1 MYVATTEV
9 NEREG
14 EVKDEVAATP
24 EGEGEA

>member
-14 EVKDEVAATP
+14 EVKDEVVATLDV
-24 EGEGEA
+24 EGGA